1 MISPLP
7 EFILTG
13 VIIDFRDLLDSLFI
27 FRHYFNVPAPKYSAP
42 RFSQISR
49 FSAHGRMCAILT
61 DHRID
66 IRFFRETQK
75 YPKQKANPLLKE
87 IRFHFSRFEYSE
99 HSAYCPVS
107 LSCGKSGRTS
117 V

>member
-1 MISPLP
+1 MILI
-7 EFILTG
+7 FG
-13 VIIDFRDLLDSLFI
+13 LFI

-49 FSAHGRMCAILT
+49 LAAHGRMCAILT

-75 YPKQKANPLLKE
+75 YPKQKSESSVEGDSLP
-87 IRFHFSRFEYSE
+87 FFE
-99 HSAYCPVS
+99 V
-107 LSCGKSGRTS
+107 
-117 V
+117 